1 MNLIQKLM
9 FGFGTL
15 AMAVMPFTTTAT
27 SHVSIES
34 RLQVENTTTDS
45 GYVKNV
51 PAKVDEVVAIQV
63 WYHNREEANSGEIA
77 NNLKVNLNLP
87 QGVKGKTQVVSSTT
101 SADNSNTVNDSA
113 TINLSLDNAY
123 LEFIPG
129 QSIWRHNTGT
139 NANPN
144 WVNTTLSAAQEQ
156 QLLGGGLVLENAQP
170 CFNFESTVTVLAR
183 VRADVVSITKQVRK
197 LGEQNWVT
205 QNSAKPGDKLEY
217 LITFKNEGNTV
228 LRNVVVGDNMPA
240 HVAYVNGTTMLRN
253 GSNPNGIKITSD
265 NITKGGIDV
274 GNYNPGAVGYVW
286 FQAQIDS
293 NLKGNYDLTNVG
305 VVRPEGMNEHWNK
318 AVTKVSTTT
327 PQTPPTSGQPSEL
340 PETGVEGAAA
350 GLAGSGALG
359 YGVRGY
365 IRSRRGL
372 KNALLNK

>member
-34 RLQVENTTTDS
+34 RLQVENTTTNS
-45 GYVKNV
+45 GYVKTV

-144 WVNTTLSAAQEQ
+144 WVNTTLSGAQEQ
-156 QLLGGGLVLENAQP
+156 QLLGGGLVLEDAQP

-183 VRADVVSITKQVRK
+183 VRASVVNVTKQVRK
-197 LGEQNWVT
+197 LGETTWVT
-205 QNSAKPGDKLEY
+205 ENSAKPGDKLEY
-217 LITFKNEGNTV
+217 RIRFENKGNTT
-228 LRNVVVGDNMPA
+228 LSNVIVGDNMPA
-240 HVAYVNGTTMLRN
+240 HVTYINGTTKLLNMA
-253 GSNPNGIKITSD
+253 NPNGITLPSD
-265 NITKGGIDV
+265 NITKGGVNV
-274 GNYNPGAVGYVW
+274 GNYAIGSVGYVW
-286 FQAQIDS
+286 FQAQIDP
-293 NLKGNYDLTNVG
+293 NLKGNYTLTNVG
-305 VVRPEGMNEHWNK
+305 VVKPEGMNETWNK
-318 AVTKVSTTT
+318 AVTKVSTTV
-327 PQTPPTSGQPSEL
+327 PQTPPTPEQL